1 MRNGVRIKT
10 FAERI
15 IISTMYFV
23 ALLGLLAV
31 TGMSYDDMKRDANL
45 HNTCQFVASA
55 ILTIVFLVIF
65 ISGWEGIRKSDGQK

>member
-1 MRNGVRIKT
+1 MGNGVKIKT

-31 TGMSYDDMKRDANL
+31 TGMSYDDMKKDANL

-65 ISGWEGIRKSDGQK
+65 ISEWEGIRKSDGQK